1 MSSSLTNGAKGMT
14 KSEEKVTRQPKEGR
28 TGHEALAGHL
38 TAPLMNFNLSK
49 EIEQLHQEA
58 AWLRTGRNSKTL
70 VKQPDFRIVLVA
82 LNAGK
87 KLEEHETAA
96 RISIQTLTGHLTL
109 QFADQSVDLPK
120 GHLLALDRALRH
132 DVAAVKESVFLITV
146 SWPQGAEQVTDANT
160 PVISRS

>member
-1 MSSSLTNGAKGMT
+1 MSSSLTNGVKGMT
-14 KSEEKVTRQPKEGR
+14 KGEEKVAGQPKEGR

-49 EIEQLHQEA
+49 EIEQLHQEE

-87 KLEEHETAA
+87 KQEEHEAAA
-96 RISIQTLTGHLTL
+96 RISIQTLKGHLTL
-109 QFADQSVDLPK
+109 QFNDQSVDLPE

-132 DVAAVKESVFLITV
+132 DVAAVKESAFLLTI
-146 SWPQGAEQVTDANT
+146 SWPQGAE
-160 PVISRS
+160 